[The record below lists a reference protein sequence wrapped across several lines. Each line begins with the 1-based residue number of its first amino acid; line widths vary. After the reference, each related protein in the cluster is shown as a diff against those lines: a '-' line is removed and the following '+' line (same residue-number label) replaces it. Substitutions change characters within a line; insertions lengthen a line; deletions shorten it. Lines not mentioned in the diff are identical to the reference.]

1 MFIRQSTII
10 FKDSVNNTLTLVFF
24 CLFVKKIMKL
34 IKTIHYT
41 YSISEFYLNSE
52 KGDIIELKHLP
63 EGRIKKYKLSKE
75 DNRLTT
81 LKQLKVNND

>member
-41 YSISEFYLNSE
+41 YSISEFYLNPE

-63 EGRIKKYKLSKE
+63 DGRIKKYKLSKE

>member
-1 MFIRQSTII
+1 
-10 FKDSVNNTLTLVFF
+10 
-24 CLFVKKIMKL
+24 MKL

-41 YSISEFYLNSE
+41 YSISEFYLNLD

-63 EGRIKKYKLSKE
+63 DGRIKKYKLSKE

-81 LKQLKVNND
+81 LKLLKVNND

>member
-1 MFIRQSTII
+1 
-10 FKDSVNNTLTLVFF
+10 
-24 CLFVKKIMKL
+24 MKL
-34 IKTIHYT
+34 ITTIHYT
-41 YSISEFYLNSE
+41 YSISEFYLNPE

>member
-1 MFIRQSTII
+1 LFI
-10 FKDSVNNTLTLVFF
+10 
-24 CLFVKKIMKL
+24 CKKIMKL

-63 EGRIKKYKLSKE
+63 DGRIKKYKLSKE
-75 DNRLTT
+75 DNRLTA
-81 LKQLKVNND
+81 LQLPLTFLNDK